1 MSFVKYAF
9 LAMHLMHHVDVIF
22 TVMVKENTRTLN
34 FYLLF
39 QEAECYEM
47 LTLHHLHDDVV
58 LLI

>member
-1 MSFVKYAF
+1 
-9 LAMHLMHHVDVIF
+9 MHLMHHVDVIF